1 MKEVKKLVEGYE
13 RFLDQDFE
21 KQKDLYQKL
30 SKDGQSPQFL
40 VISCC
45 DSRVDPAHI
54 MNTAPGELFIVRNIA
69 NLVPVSN
76 SDENLNCTNA
86 AIEFAVKHLKVK
98 HIIVFGHSQCGGIK
112 ALMEGNHPND
122 NYSFI
127 DPWVELFESV
137 KEKILEEHEKKSFNE
152 QCSYCE
158 RACIEAS
165 LNNLM
170 TFPWIKEKCNSG
182 DLAIHGWYFEIETP
196 LLSTSRNDSITSTE
210 FLWYNC
216 QLPCIIFPKLFME
229 NSY

>member
-30 SKDGQSPQFL
+30 SKDGQSPKFL

-127 DPWVELFESV
+127 DPWVEVFRGS
-137 KEKILEEHEKKSFNE
+137 KEKILEEHRGKSFNE

-170 TFPWIKEKCNSG
+170 TFPWIKEKCNNGELSV
-182 DLAIHGWYFEIETP
+182 HGWYFEIETGR
-196 LLSTSRNDSITSTE
+196 LLGRQNGE
-210 FLWYNC
+210 FIPVN
-216 QLPCIIFPKLFME
+216 KLKF
-229 NSY
+229 N